1 MGAIGFPELLLI
13 LLIALLVFGGKRLP
27 EMARGLGTGIR
38 DFKRALHGDTERRE
52 VDGKEI

>member
-1 MGAIGFPELLLI
+1 MGSIGFPELLLI

-38 DFKRALHGDTERRE
+38 DFKRALNGEE
-52 VDGKEI
+52 S

>member
-1 MGAIGFPELLLI
+1 MGSIGFPELLLI

-38 DFKRALHGDTERRE
+38 DFKRALNEEER
-52 VDGKEI
+52 

>member
-1 MGAIGFPELLLI
+1 MGSIGFPELLLI

-27 EMARGLGTGIR
+27 EMARGLGAGIR

-52 VDGKEI
+52 VDGKEM